1 MEKVNWKYKAF
12 NYDDK
17 QFNNINQM
25 LIELEEELSM
35 KQKYIVFKLVEN
47 LYNERVKNEKGN
59 SDIGII

>member
-35 KQKYIVFKLVEN
+35 KQKYIVFKLVKN

>member
-1 MEKVNWKYKAF
+1 MEKVKWNYKAF